1 MLQEAR
7 LEHSIT
13 GGLFCAVLLAG
24 RVAFLCPEDCLFLV
38 TLVRA
43 GEPKLEESHHL
54 KVEQL
59 GLCVVLLADLRKHQG
74 VQG

>member
-7 LEHSIT
+7 IEHSMT

-24 RVAFLCPEDCLFLV
+24 RVVFLCPEDCLYLV